1 MCYPSGRAGV
11 FPKRCHQYFTA
22 MVWKTEPTEKVRAA
36 FPHKY
41 WFHNYDGRP
50 HFMWDDL
57 EVSEAE
63 FRRHAHA
70 ERLTRVDEAS
80 KRKSS

>member
-1 MCYPSGRAGV
+1 
-11 FPKRCHQYFTA
+11 

-70 ERLTRVDEAS
+70 ERPTRVDEAS